1 MTLTP
6 QDLVEIELIKRLKY
20 KYLRCL
26 DQKLWDELRT
36 CLTAD
41 AVAEYSGGK
50 YHHEGRDAIVDW
62 IEGGMGSEGFL
73 SSHRCHHPE
82 IDLTSPVTATGV
94 WALNDIVIIEDF
106 DITIQGAAFYTDQY
120 VKVGGEWLI
129 ARTSYKRTFEEML
142 PRASIAG
149 LSLTASWWKTDG
161 RSQIDA

>member
-1 MTLTP
+1 MTP
-6 QDLVEIELIKRLKY
+6 DDLVEIELIKRLKY

-26 DQKLWDELRT
+26 DQKLWDELGT

-50 YHHEGRDAIVDW
+50 YHHEGRDNIVEW
-62 IEGGMGSEGFL
+62 IQGGMGSEGFL

-82 IDLTSPVTATGV
+82 IDLTSPTTATGV
-94 WALNDIVIIEDF
+94 WALNDIVIIEEF

-120 VKVGGEWLI
+120 VKIDGEWLI
-129 ARTSYKRTFEEML
+129 AHTYYKRSFEEML

-149 LSLTASWWKTDG
+149 LTLTASWWKTG
-161 RSQIDA
+161 GQSQIDA